1 VPFAVIAH
9 PGRQS
14 PGCSRVPRHRRGP
27 QSNPAVAEAV
37 GSAPEH
43 AGERVVVV
51 EAADRSGTTPE
62 LAGSK
67 RAAPEKGSSSRPVK
81 KARVCSKM

>member
-1 VPFAVIAH
+1 VSLVTGGGH
-9 PGRQS
+9 S
-14 PGCSRVPRHRRGP
+14 PT
-27 QSNPAVAEAV
+27 PAVAEAV